1 MTVVDDFVAGDNYYC
16 GVVVVV
22 VVIATANDDNKVCVG
37 VTAING
43 VAVAVDYNE
52 FNDVVM
58 MILINIIVVVVDNVA
73 TDADKEN
80 NYVVPVGG
88 DVVVVDKWKQES
100 P

>member
-43 VAVAVDYNE
+43 VAVAVI
-52 FNDVVM
+52 M
-58 MILINIIVVVVDNVA
+58 SLMLLL
-73 TDADKEN
+73 
-80 NYVVPVGG
+80 
-88 DVVVVDKWKQES
+88 
-100 P
+100 